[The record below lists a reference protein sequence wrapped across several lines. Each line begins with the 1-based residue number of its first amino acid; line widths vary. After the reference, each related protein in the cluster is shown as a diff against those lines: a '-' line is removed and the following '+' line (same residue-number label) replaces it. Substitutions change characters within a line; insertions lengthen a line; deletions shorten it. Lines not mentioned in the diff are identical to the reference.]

1 MSLSISNMKLHG
13 PLAIESADRW
23 SVAWLTPD
31 EGALGLFQKD
41 GYVNITFTAS
51 VINYPFYLHTPID
64 MFVSSGTIDP
74 GLTFTNTFIVSRINV
89 LNGQWTT
96 IEIPV
101 ANLLPTDR
109 ILLAN
114 TTLTG
119 YVSVDQGL
127 YNFTLT
133 ARLSGKTARRKYIM
147 AVGDVPN
154 PIWITP
160 PGIID
165 FNDINVAV
173 PPIVF
178 KATDPAGFPLTY
190 NLTQGSLPSGVFLRA
205 TTGKLVGTYPNLTED
220 QEFNFTITVSNGQ
233 HVTPR
238 SFSIWLNA
246 APPANAAVWVTPSG
260 SIGSNYELTPIS
272 AHVLA
277 VSPDDSPLTY
287 VPIGGTFPS
296 GTSVDANTGV
306 FSGTL
311 DEQPDNTE
319 FKFIIGAKIGNY
331 SRKRLFTFKVKHD
344 PAPFFANG
352 STTAIV
358 MPSIIELNPYDQ
370 KTVQAFSNPDLPL
383 TLTANG
389 LLSEFTLNSETGN
402 VVSNA
407 ATYIPSRSTSSRLVP
422 FILVADDGIKTATQ
436 KMEFSILQ
444 DYPPEFIDP
453 DLGATFGLYQVTYPA
468 SGNLASDVYNRPIT
482 YTLNT
487 DAPQP
492 ENTISFPS
500 GLSFDTSSGVVS
512 GFLPDTSMEEG
523 DVTISFSV
531 TAQSGYI
538 DPISTLPGAQAV
550 TQQFTIT
557 AWKNVEPIWDTPAG
571 HIGNAIEFV
580 DVSFTVSAHDPHE
593 AQTVY
598 YELTSSY
605 PPIPGFNL
613 DNNII
618 QGASTDI
625 GNVASVDYTFTFEAS
640 YRDGLGNKIFPISR
654 TFMVTVNKNY
664 APVWEAGSDLGGVL
678 AGQPFS
684 MPLPAYDPNGLA
696 IQYITNTT
704 AAPALNTVGLP
715 NPSETHL
722 IIADGSISG
731 RFEDN
736 MSNNAI
742 DYSFTIDAF
751 DGIFTTSKQFLI
763 SSLVNTPPRWL
774 YVGNTSVEAIANLET
789 GEIFDYNSL
798 VIDGYEETLVHYQFP
813 TNVANT
819 SLTNP
824 GVNDDQN
831 QVVTFYTSIQN
842 QQPLIDIGRGQY
854 TISLSPDGTIAGR
867 LPPAEV
873 DTIYVFYITAWD
885 QTRQFLFTRYYPTGA
900 YVAIRSRF
908 NRPPYWISGSSI
920 KFLEDTDV
928 AFKLFAQN
936 LNQYVWV
943 NTPPRV
949 PPVISTSSV
958 SLDYYNT
965 PIQLTN
971 DAVNAAPEQLW
982 YANQVFGDVNSA
994 NAISDFI
1001 PTSYGEGY
1009 EAKLYIGDPSS
1020 GGDYAEIFKDTIDEE
1035 FAYDYSSGIL
1045 VFLNSPPSEKISQ
1058 NNNVISI
1065 ATSGLFMRA
1074 YRYTGKV
1081 GVNNSKHEITY
1092 SLVNDPSTTGL
1103 PANMVMSSDGVVSG
1117 RTPIANTNTI
1127 YTFTVQANNGLKSA
1141 NKTFAMTVYHNL
1153 PPVWV
1158 APFTR
1163 THVANVAFSD
1173 VFSAVDPNGFLSP
1186 AIDIVVSNA
1195 GNLPG
1200 YLSFSNSAVIHG
1212 NGNGRISGKFP
1223 FTDYDEDF
1231 TFELSAND
1239 GRNPP
1244 VTQSFTITHLK
1255 NQSPVFN
1262 IANSTNFG
1270 LFVEQDF
1277 FTRTISATD
1286 AEGNA
1291 IVYTTD
1297 QLPGSLVL
1305 ANNTLSGVLPAS
1317 AAQDHYDFSI
1327 VASDGT
1333 YSTILNLSL
1342 DVQHNYLPIWVTD
1355 SGSLGIVQG
1364 GFTLNNDPN
1373 HSGTNNYSVVATDQ
1387 NNLSVITAG
1396 SDQSPPNHLV
1406 YSISN
1411 GALPEGLALSS
1422 SGLFS
1427 GVYTNPIANATYSF
1441 EVTASDGVNDI
1452 PRQFTIDGVTN
1463 PLVWVTNAGLI
1474 ATVEGGYEISTDPNY
1489 STTNISDI
1497 VAEYQNND
1505 PTKTL
1510 PLIQYTISGGSLP
1523 EGVKK
1528 VTDRNSG
1535 ALTGKYTNPIQD
1547 TQYTFE
1553 MTATDGVHTI
1563 SREFIVNGLVNL
1575 GPVFDPPSRNLG
1587 TVNEQSRYTFT
1598 TRVYS
1603 PDGVPVTVSGVTVY
1617 DGFTYFAIDGGSAGQ
1632 TITITGTLPATN
1644 MNNAITLAS
1653 ISAFNEVL
1661 HSSATYTLNVAYV
1674 YPPVFQTSSLPVG
1687 IDQTVYIANI
1697 VATSSYPVFYSISDG
1712 VLPSGLQLDG
1722 NTGVISGIA
1731 PFETDIHDYPFT
1743 VTASIGIKSA
1753 DQVFTIRIV
1762 PNLPPI
1768 WDTSSSIEV
1777 LENTPNASLIL
1788 RAHDVHSLPIQY
1800 TLENGAIPSNWI
1812 FNANTA
1818 NNTCTIN
1825 GDSPIVANDS
1835 VYTFTIGASNGYIRT
1850 DREFT
1855 LTIKYNNSP
1864 VWTTNAGLLANAYAG
1879 TVYTKTLV
1887 ATDRE
1892 NQTVTY
1898 LQNAV
1903 SNAWPSWATL
1913 DANTGIV
1920 TGTLPPVFANTSL
1933 YLSVDA
1939 SDGQR
1944 STPRTFYINDMFD
1957 SSYVDP
1963 FSNAVGLHINFD
1975 SSTADLVGGHTISG
1989 TLPTIDPT
1997 TKAYGTASGKF
2008 ISANGTYL
2016 SLPANTDTT
2025 INPTGSAPLTIEFMV
2040 RPTSLSNSGTLFSV
2054 FQDTSVPASN
2064 GLNTLGYMV
2073 RQVGNKINFYRY
2085 LSGNPAI
2092 SIDYTMSTAS
2102 AFYHVA
2108 LVSNGNQGLKCF
2120 VNGTY
2125 LGDLTAF
2132 FFPYFA
2138 APIYIGSGF
2147 DGWIDDIRIT
2157 NAARYSTNFTPKY
2170 MPVAPV
2176 WVSPANGTVI
2186 ANAIVGVP
2194 FTAQTQFL
2202 ANAIDSHAVAG
2213 YMKYNVIG
2221 NNLTNSVSDTGLL
2234 TGTVSAYSPNY
2245 TINVFATDTN
2255 GNNTKTKTFGI
2266 NIISYA
2272 VSPNVSTVSEGN
2284 SVVYTVITTNVSDGS
2299 VLYWTNDG
2307 TTSAADFAV
2316 DRGSLS
2322 FTSGK
2327 YLTIP
2332 NSSLFTFGTGDF
2344 TVEAWVYIDPAIS
2357 TNIFAIF
2364 NVGGTTVGSYSLYWI
2379 GTSQKFQSARYGDA
2393 GGLTTNTYAP
2403 GQWYHVANVR
2413 SGGTSKLYING
2424 VADTGSTFAMS
2435 SVTASTT
2442 VNLGNAWGT
2451 TGATNVGCISN
2462 LRVVKGSAVYTSNF
2476 TPPTNPLTAISN
2488 TALLLNAANSGSML
2502 LDSSSNNFTLTNIG
2516 GVSWSS
2522 SSYPPIT
2529 FGAATNSG
2537 SLVVTANTSTI
2548 TRTLSAD
2555 GVVEGNE
2562 TIALKIRTGSTSG
2575 TVVAT
2580 ANTVTVTNTL

>member
-1 MSLSISNMKLHG
+1 MSLSISNNIKLG
-13 PLAIESADRW
+13 GQLAIQSGDRW
-23 SVAWLTPD
+23 SIVWMAPE
-31 EGALGLFQKD
+31 EGALGLYQKD
-41 GYVNITFTAS
+41 GYVNITFIAS

-64 MFVSSGTIDP
+64 IFVSSGNIDP
-74 GLTFTNTFIVSRINV
+74 GLSFTNTFVISRINV
-89 LNGQWTT
+89 LNGQWST

-101 ANLLPTDR
+101 ADLRPTDR

-119 YVSVDQGL
+119 YVAVDQGL
-127 YNFTLT
+127 YNFTL
-133 ARLSGKTARRKYIM
+133 AAQLSGKTTRRNYIM
-147 AVGDVPN
+147 AVGDIPN

-165 FNDINVAV
+165 FNDINASV

-190 NLTQGSLPSGVFLRA
+190 NITQGSLPSGVFLRS

-352 STTAIV
+352 SATTAIV

-370 KTVQAFSNPDLPL
+370 KTVQVFSNPDLPL

-389 LLSEFTLNSETGN
+389 LLSEFTLNENGN
-402 VVSNA
+402 VTSDA
-407 ATYIPSRSTSSRLVP
+407 ATYMPSRSTSSRLVP
-422 FILVADDGIKTATQ
+422 FNLVATDGIKTATQ

-492 ENTISFPS
+492 ENTIPFPS

-571 HIGNAIEFV
+571 HIGNAVEFV
-580 DVSFTVSAHDPHE
+580 DASFTVSAHDPHE
-593 AQTVY
+593 AQTIY

-618 QGASTDI
+618 QGNSPDI

-640 YRDGLGNKIFPISR
+640 YRDGLGNKIFPTSR

-664 APVWEAGSDLGGVL
+664 VPVWEAVSDLGGIL
-678 AGQPFS
+678 AGQSFS
-684 MPLPAYDPNGLA
+684 IPLPAYDPNGLP

-715 NPSETHL
+715 NPSEPK
-722 IIADGSISG
+722 INISDSING
-731 RFEDN
+731 YFADN

-751 DGIFTTSKQFLI
+751 DGVFTTTKQFLI

-774 YVGNTSVEAIANLET
+774 YVGNTSVEAVANLET

-831 QVVTFYTSIQN
+831 QVVTFYTSVTN
-842 QQPLIDIGRGQY
+842 QQPLIDFRRQY

-885 QTRQFLFTRYYPTGA
+885 QTRQKEYTRYYPSGA

-949 PPVISTSSV
+949 PPVITTASI
-958 SLDYYNT
+958 SLDYYNS
-965 PIQLTN
+965 PLQLTN

-982 YANQVFGDVNSA
+982 YANQVFGDVNLA

-1009 EAKLYIGDPSS
+1009 EVKLYIGDPSS

-1035 FAYDYSSGIL
+1035 FAYDYSSGVL

-1058 NNNVISI
+1058 NNNLISI

-1092 SLVNDPSTTGL
+1092 SLVTDPSTTGL
-1103 PANMVMSSDGVVSG
+1103 PANMGMSSDGLVSG
-1117 RTPIANTNTI
+1117 RTPIANTNTV
-1127 YTFTVQANNGLKSA
+1127 YTFTVQANNGLKSS

-1195 GNLPG
+1195 GNLPE
-1200 YLSFSNSAVIHG
+1200 YLSFSNSAVNHG
-1212 NGNGRISGKFP
+1212 SGTGTISGKFP
-1223 FTDYDEDF
+1223 FTDYNEDF

-1244 VTQSFTITHLK
+1244 VTQSFTITHLQ
-1255 NQSPVFN
+1255 NQYPVFN
-1262 IANSTNFG
+1262 IANGTNFG

-1277 FTRTISATD
+1277 FTRNISATD

-1291 IVYTTD
+1291 IVYTTNG
-1297 QLPGSLVL
+1297 LPGSLVL
-1305 ANNTLSGVLPAS
+1305 ANNTLSGNLPAS
-1317 AAQDHYDFSI
+1317 AEQDHYDFSI
-1327 VASDGT
+1327 TATDGSYAT
-1333 YSTILNLSL
+1333 TLNLSL
-1342 DVQHNYLPIWVTD
+1342 DVQHNYLPIWVTA
-1355 SGSLGIVQG
+1355 SGSLGVVQG

-1373 HSGTNNYSVVATDQ
+1373 HGGTNNYSVVATDQ
-1387 NNLSVITAG
+1387 NNLSTITAG
-1396 SDQSPPNHLV
+1396 SEQSPPNHLV
-1406 YSISN
+1406 YSVSN

-1422 SGLFS
+1422 SGAFS
-1427 GVYTNPIANATYSF
+1427 GVYANPVANATYSF
-1441 EVTASDGVNDI
+1441 EVTASDGVHDI
-1452 PRQFTIDGVTN
+1452 PRQFTIDGITN
-1463 PLVWVTNAGLI
+1463 PLVWVTNAGLM
-1474 ATVEGGYEISTDPNY
+1474 ATVIGGYSISDDPNY

-1497 VAEYQNND
+1497 VAEYQNNN
-1505 PTKTL
+1505 PIKTL
-1510 PLIQYTISGGSLP
+1510 PRIQYTITGGSLP
-1523 EGVKK
+1523 EGIKK
-1528 VTDRNSG
+1528 VTDIHSG
-1535 ALTGKYTNPIQD
+1535 TLTGKYTNPIQD

-1575 GPVFDPPSRNLG
+1575 GPIFDPPSRNLG

-1603 PDGVPVTVSGVTVY
+1603 LDGVPVTVSGITVY
-1617 DGFTYFAIDGGSAGQ
+1617 DGFEYTVINSGPAGQ
-1632 TITITGTLPATN
+1632 TITITGNLPETN
-1644 MNNAITLAS
+1644 INNAITLAS

-1661 HSSATYTLNVAYV
+1661 YSSATYTLNVAYV
-1674 YPPVFQTSSLPVG
+1674 YPPVFQTSSLPTG
-1687 IDQTVYIANI
+1687 IDQTAYIANI

-1731 PFETDIHDYPFT
+1731 PFETEIHDYPFT

-1753 DQVFTIRIV
+1753 DQAYTIRIV
-1762 PNLPPI
+1762 PNLPPV

-1777 LENTPNASLIL
+1777 LENTPNASFIL
-1788 RAHDVHSLPIQY
+1788 QAHDVNSLPVVY
-1800 TLENGAIPSNWI
+1800 TFENGAIPSNWI

-1818 NNTCTIN
+1818 NNTCAIT
-1825 GDSPIVANDS
+1825 GDSPIVANDA

-1850 DREFT
+1850 DRAFT
-1855 LTIKYNNSP
+1855 LTVKYNNSP
-1864 VWTTNAGLLANAYAG
+1864 VWTTNAGLLANAFAG

-1892 NQTVTY
+1892 NQTITY

-1903 SNAWPSWATL
+1903 SNAWPTWATL
-1913 DANTGIV
+1913 DTNTGIV
-1920 TGTLPPVFANTSL
+1920 SGTLPPVFANTNV
-1933 YLSVDA
+1933 YFSVDA

-1957 SSYVDP
+1957 PSYVDP
-1963 FSNAVGLHINFD
+1963 LANAVGLHINFD
-1975 SSTADLVGGHTISG
+1975 NSVTDLVGGHIISG

-2008 ISANGTYL
+2008 VSANGTYL
-2016 SLPANTDTT
+2016 SLPANTS
-2025 INPTGSAPLTIEFMV
+2025 INPTSTAPLTIEFMV
-2040 RPTSLSNSGTLFSV
+2040 RPTSLSNSGQIFSV
-2054 FQDTSVPASN
+2054 FQDTSIPASN
-2064 GLNTLGYMV
+2064 GLNTLGYIV
-2073 RQVGNKINFYRY
+2073 RQVGNKINFYRF
-2085 LSGNPAI
+2085 LGGNTVI
-2092 SIDYTMSTAS
+2092 SFDFTMPTAS

-2108 LVSNGNQGLKCF
+2108 LVSNGNGGLTAW
-2120 VNGTY
+2120 VNGSY
-2125 LGDLTAF
+2125 IGNMTAF
-2132 FFPYFA
+2132 LYPYFV

-2157 NAARYSTNFTPKY
+2157 NAVRYTTSFTPKY
-2170 MPVAPV
+2170 MPVTPQ

-2186 ANAIVGVP
+2186 ANAVIGVP

-2202 ANAIDSHAVAG
+2202 ANAIDSRAVAG
-2213 YMKYNVIG
+2213 YMKYTAIG
-2221 NNLTNSVSDTGLL
+2221 NNLTNTVSPSGLL

-2255 GNNTKTKTFGI
+2255 GNNSKIKTFGI
-2266 NIISYA
+2266 TLISYSI
-2272 VSPNVSTVSEGN
+2272 SPNVSTVSEGN
-2284 SVVYTVITTNVSDGS
+2284 SVIYTVTTTNVADGT
-2299 VLYWTNDG
+2299 VLYWNNEG
-2307 TTSAADFAV
+2307 TTSLSDFSV
-2316 DRGSLS
+2316 DKGSLS

-2327 YLTIP
+2327 YLTVP
-2332 NSSLFTFGTGDF
+2332 NSSAFTFGAGDF
-2344 TVEAWVYIDPAIS
+2344 TVEAWVYINSGQTGSFD
-2357 TNIFAIF
+2357 IFG
-2364 NVGGTTVGSYSLYWI
+2364 VGGATAGSYGLYWLAA
-2379 GTSQKFQSARYGDA
+2379 SQKFQSARYGDA
-2393 GGLTTNTYAP
+2393 AGAGTTTNTYAV
-2403 GQWYHVANVR
+2403 GQWYHVAAVR
-2413 SGGTSKLYING
+2413 SNGTQKVYING
-2424 VADTGSTFAMS
+2424 VSDAGASYAMGSI
-2435 SVTASTT
+2435 TASTGISIGR
-2442 VNLGNAWGT
+2442 NFNA
-2451 TGATNVGCISN
+2451 AQTNNGYMSN
-2462 LRVVKGSAVYTSNF
+2462 LRVVKGTAVYTSNF
-2476 TPPTNPLTAISN
+2476 TPPTTPLTAITN
-2488 TALLLNAANSGSML
+2488 TSLLLNVSNSGSML
-2502 LDSSSNNFTLTNIG
+2502 LDSSSNSFTLTNTG
-2516 GVSWSS
+2516 NVSWSAS
-2522 SSYPPIT
+2522 YYPPSIN
-2529 FGAATNSG
+2529 FGSAVNSG
-2537 SLVVTANTSTI
+2537 SLVITGNTSTI
-2548 TRTLSAD
+2548 TRTISSD
-2555 GVVEGNE
+2555 GLVEGNE
-2562 TIALKIRTGSTSG
+2562 TIALKVRTGSTSG

-2580 ANTVTVTNTL
+2580 ANTVTVTDTL